1 MEARG
6 SQRFVNLIS
15 EILRIA
21 PEDIVDTLGM
31 DDLGTWDSLSHMQLI
46 VTIESDYGIELTA
59 DEIVT
64 MRTIGSIRNVLI
76 SKGIEV

>member
-1 MEARG
+1 MEARS

-21 PEDIVDTLGM
+21 PEDVVDTLGM
-31 DDLGTWDSLSHMQLI
+31 DDLATWDSLSHMQLI
-46 VTIESDYGIELTA
+46 VTVESDYGIELTA

-64 MRTIGSIRNVLI
+64 MRTIGNIREVLI

>member
-1 MEARG
+1 MEARS

-21 PEDIVDTLGM
+21 PEDVVDTLGM